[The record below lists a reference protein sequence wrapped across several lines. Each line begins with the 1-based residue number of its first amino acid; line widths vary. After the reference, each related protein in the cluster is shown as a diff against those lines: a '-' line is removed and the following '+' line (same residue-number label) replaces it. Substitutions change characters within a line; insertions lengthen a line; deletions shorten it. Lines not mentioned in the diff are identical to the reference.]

1 MLALSRRE
9 GERIVIGGNIVI
21 EIHKIRQSRV
31 IVTVS
36 APSAISIDREEV
48 SHRRQDNVVRTKS
61 RRKKHRRSLR
71 EVVREMDVSYARGVL
86 CFERDKLLD
95 GEILHGE
102 MGAMTH

>member
-21 EIHKIRQSRV
+21 EIHKIRQNRV
-31 IVTVS
+31 VVTVS
-36 APSAISIDREEV
+36 APNAISIDREEV

-61 RRKKHRRSLR
+61 RGKNHRRSLK
-71 EVVREMDVSYARGVL
+71 EVVREMDVSYARRSL
-86 CFERDKLLD
+86 CFEKDKLLD
-95 GEILHGE
+95 GEILHGQ

>member
-21 EIHKIRQSRV
+21 EIHKIRQNRV
-31 IVTVS
+31 VVTVS
-36 APSAISIDREEV
+36 APNAISIDREEV

-61 RRKKHRRSLR
+61 RGKNQRRRLL
-71 EVVREMDVSYARGVL
+71 EVVREMDVSYARRSL